1 MRATGTRHRS
11 EWRPSCGAVAGGIRH
26 AQAALISRHR
36 ARKLSGSR
44 HVPAVDGK
52 IIDCSPRY
60 GRLCRAARTAESNVG
75 RGTVRV
81 PIGCLPET
89 AKPLRTPVRLPAVI
103 RPITPRAVDGV
114 AVCLVAAQ
122 CLGGSLR
129 LIFGCRGGTEMSDH
143 LSVDGDG
150 LAAAAV
156 GSVDIAEAL
165 AAAGA
170 VNSPAAGVQP
180 SQAGVGAVNAALAS
194 IRAHATRQAGR
205 QGSDLHIGNALYV
218 HADDAAADRVTRTI

>member
-1 MRATGTRHRS
+1 MISTDARDRHSSSIRVATVLRT
-11 EWRPSCGAVAGGIRH
+11 VAGGIRH
-26 AQAALISRHR
+26 AQAALTSRHR

-89 AKPLRTPVRLPAVI
+89 ANPLRTPVRLPAVI

-180 SQAGVGAVNAALAS
+180 SQAGVGAVNG
-194 IRAHATRQAGR
+194 RAGLDTCACDPSSWQTGQRSAHR
-205 QGSDLHIGNALYV
+205 
-218 HADDAAADRVTRTI
+218 